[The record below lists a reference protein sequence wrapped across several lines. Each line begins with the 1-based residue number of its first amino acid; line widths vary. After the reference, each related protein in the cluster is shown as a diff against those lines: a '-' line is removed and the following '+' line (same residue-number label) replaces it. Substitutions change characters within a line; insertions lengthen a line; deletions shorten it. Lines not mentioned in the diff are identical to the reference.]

1 MCEIQNNKIIH
12 YVIMHDT
19 ILLSEK
25 NRVYLAKMGN
35 ANGNGHNASMSDDP
49 SVYNV
54 TISALSKAK

>member
-1 MCEIQNNKIIH
+1 MVLRYLTLLIH
-12 YVIMHDT
+12 FT
-19 ILLSEK
+19 ISISEK
-25 NRVYLAKMGN
+25 NKVYLAKMGN

>member
-1 MCEIQNNKIIH
+1 MIN
-12 YVIMHDT
+12 YVIMYHT

>member
-1 MCEIQNNKIIH
+1 M
-12 YVIMHDT
+12 YDT

>member
-1 MCEIQNNKIIH
+1 MCKITIIN
-12 YVIMHDT
+12 YVIMYDT
-19 ILLSEK
+19 ILFSEK
-25 NRVYLAKMGN
+25 NRVYLAKVGH

>member
-1 MCEIQNNKIIH
+1 MNDVII
-12 YVIMHDT
+12 YDLIS
-19 ILLSEK
+19 ISEK

>member
-1 MCEIQNNKIIH
+1 MQNVITIIN
-12 YVIMHDT
+12 YVIMYDT

>member
-1 MCEIQNNKIIH
+1 MLDNIIN
-12 YVIMHDT
+12 YVIMYDT